1 MHSAVKESRKLYIL
15 PIDLPFIV
23 WYNIFTVKSC
33 DKNVYWDTKNDLA
46 YIDIQTA
53 KCYAIIVYSPVNN
66 KFIKGST
73 TDFSITDKSFTA
85 DFSKVVFVNRS
96 GTVTGKSSVPFV
108 IQGAVD
114 VHSEKIRIKIGNYT
128 YAK

>member
-1 MHSAVKESRKLYIL
+1 MKKIISLFMATIVAAV
-15 PIDLPFIV
+15 LPFTCSAA
-23 WYNIFTVKSC
+23 NIQNPKY
-33 DKNVYWDTKNDLA
+33 KGVYLA

>member
-1 MHSAVKESRKLYIL
+1 MKKIISLFMATIVAAV
-15 PIDLPFIV
+15 LPFTCSAA
-23 WYNIFTVKSC
+23 NIQNPKY
-33 DKNVYWDTKNDLA
+33 KGVYWDTKNDLA

-73 TDFSITDKSFTA
+73 TDFSITDRSFTA
-85 DFSKVVFVNRS
+85 DFNNAVYVNSS
-96 GTVTGKSSVPFV
+96 GKVTGRNSAPFT
-108 IQGAVD
+108 IPGAVD
-114 VHSEKIRIKIGNYT
+114 VHSKKIRIKIGNYT

>member
-1 MHSAVKESRKLYIL
+1 MRRCYRSLARRQIFKTPSIKVYI
-15 PIDLPFIV
+15 
-23 WYNIFTVKSC
+23 
-33 DKNVYWDTKNDLA
+33 DLA